1 MKLIE
6 KSRTSVKRGRPGYDQ
21 DSVLRI
27 AVEAFNEHGYEA
39 TSMGKLA
46 DRLGISKSAIYHH
59 VSSKEDLL
67 RLALDEALIPLE
79 AVIDEV
85 QVHQGS
91 ADERLDFFLR
101 ATFRILISK
110 RSYVTLLLRLRGNTE
125 LERNALDRRR
135 AMDRQLAQLVTEAQ
149 SNRQVPGGLDLAL
162 PPSWLF
168 FGLTVTCFRDVP
180 VKTVQLRRRIWKTR
194 QSPWSLTVCIPHRS
208 NFIGSAPAGEAFLR
222 CISRGRTMFYVAS
235 QYRAIRLHRFRR

>member
-85 QVHQGS
+85 QAHQGS

-149 SNRQVPGGLDLAL
+149 STGRFREDLDPRATARLL
-162 PPSWLF
+162 
-168 FGLTVTCFRDVP
+168 FGLINSVVDWFREDGP
-180 VKTVQLRRRIWKTR
+180 I
-194 QSPWSLTVCIPHRS
+194 
-208 NFIGSAPAGEAFLR
+208 EAENLEN
-222 CISRGRTMFYVAS
+222 
-235 QYRAIRLHRFRR
+235 QAITLVFDGLHPTQK

>member
-6 KSRTSVKRGRPGYDQ
+6 NSRTPVKRGRPGYDQ
-21 DSVLRI
+21 ESVLRI

-59 VSSKEDLL
+59 VPSKEDLL

-79 AVIDEV
+79 AVINEV
-85 QVHQGS
+85 QAHQGS

-125 LERNALDRRR
+125 LERTALDRRR

-149 SNRQVPGGLDLAL
+149 STGTLREDLDPRATARLL
-162 PPSWLF
+162 
-168 FGLTVTCFRDVP
+168 FGLINSVVDWFREDGP
-180 VKTVQLRRRIWKTR
+180 I
-194 QSPWSLTVCIPHRS
+194 
-208 NFIGSAPAGEAFLR
+208 EAAALED
-222 CISRGRTMFYVAS
+222 
-235 QYRAIRLHRFRR
+235 QAITLLFDGLHRTQK

>member
-149 SNRQVPGGLDLAL
+149 STGRFREDLDPRATARLL
-162 PPSWLF
+162 
-168 FGLTVTCFRDVP
+168 FGLINSVVDWFREDGP
-180 VKTVQLRRRIWKTR
+180 I
-194 QSPWSLTVCIPHRS
+194 
-208 NFIGSAPAGEAFLR
+208 EAENLEN
-222 CISRGRTMFYVAS
+222 
-235 QYRAIRLHRFRR
+235 QAITLVFDGLHPTQK

>member
-1 MKLIE
+1 MRLID
-6 KSRTSVKRGRPGYDQ
+6 KANTPLKRGRPGYDQ
-21 DSVLRI
+21 ESVLRI

-59 VSSKEDLL
+59 VPSKEDLL

-79 AVIDEV
+79 AVIIEV
-85 QVHQGS
+85 RAHQGS

-125 LERNALDRRR
+125 LERAALERRR
-135 AMDRQLAQLVTEAQ
+135 AMDRQLAELVTAAQ
-149 SNRQVPGGLDLAL
+149 SEGELRADLDPRATARLL
-162 PPSWLF
+162 
-168 FGLTVTCFRDVP
+168 FGLINSVVDWFREDGP
-180 VKTVQLRRRIWKTR
+180 IEAKTLEDQ
-194 QSPWSLTVCIPHRS
+194 
-208 NFIGSAPAGEAFLR
+208 
-222 CISRGRTMFYVAS
+222 
-235 QYRAIRLHRFRR
+235 AITLLFDGLHSTGA